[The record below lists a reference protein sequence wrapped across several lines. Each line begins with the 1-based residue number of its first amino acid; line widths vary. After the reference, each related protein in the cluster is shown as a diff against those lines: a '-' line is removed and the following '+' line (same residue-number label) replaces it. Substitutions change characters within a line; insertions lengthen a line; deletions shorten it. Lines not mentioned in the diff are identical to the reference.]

1 MFLKIWVSSFEK
13 VHASQVI
20 FCWDVPFIRTLLV
33 LLECLIHINFNAMTK
48 LIANSEIVQG
58 TRTAMGGSISKPFG
72 SLTIFLELVI
82 EEWTESIH
90 RFFMLII
97 SCLLVKVNSLL
108 EIFFYLNAILI
119 EICYLVERFI
129 ARLRGILFLSKTHS
143 FSIEFH
149 RYLYMIRDILMLFIF
164 ITETHLV

>member
-1 MFLKIWVSSFEK
+1 
-13 VHASQVI
+13 
-20 FCWDVPFIRTLLV
+20 
-33 LLECLIHINFNAMTK
+33 
-48 LIANSEIVQG
+48 
-58 TRTAMGGSISKPFG
+58 MGGSISKPFG

-97 SCLLVKVNSLL
+97 SCLLVEINSLL
-108 EIFFYLNAILI
+108 KIFFYLNTILI